1 MKTRTERRRQAGKE
15 AFTLIELLVVIAII
29 AILAALLLPALAKS
43 KTKAQGIS
51 CINNLKQLQLGWLMY
66 ALDNREFLPGDDW
79 NAEAAHTPNAGNW
92 ITGWLTPQDDEQN
105 NTDNTNTVFLLDP
118 QYSQVGPYVKA
129 AGVYKCV
136 ADQSKAPIFGQLLP
150 RVRSMSMNC
159 WMGQNAPPWNP
170 GFRVFAKTSDITL
183 PGPADALVFVD
194 ERSDSIDDGYFAID
208 EVDQQLVNVPADYHN
223 GAGGTTFADGHAEI
237 HKWRDGRTMHP
248 LMLIFD
254 KFVTSPNDPDL
265 IWLRRHATSAN

>member
-1 MKTRTERRRQAGKE
+1 MKMKTRENRWPRHG

-29 AILAALLLPALAKS
+29 AILAAMLLPALAKS
-43 KTKAQGIS
+43 KAKAQGIS

-66 ALDNREFLPGDDW
+66 AMDSREYLAGDDW
-79 NAEAAHTPNAGNW
+79 QAEAAHTVNAGNW
-92 ITGWLTPQDDEQN
+92 ITGWLTPQDGGVN
-105 NTDNTNTVFLLDP
+105 NTDNTNTLFLLDP
-118 QYSQVGPYVKA
+118 AYSQVGPYVKN

-136 ADQSKAPIFGQLLP
+136 ADKSVAQILGHTMP
-150 RVRSMSMNC
+150 RVRSMSMNG
-159 WMGQNAPPWNP
+159 WMGQNAPAWNA
-170 GFRVFAKTSDITL
+170 GFRTFSKSTDITL

-208 EVDQQLVNVPADYHN
+208 MVAQELVNLPASYHN

-237 HKWRDGRTMHP
+237 HKWRSHYTMP
-248 LMLIFD
+248 GLELVFQ

-265 IWLRRHATSAN
+265 LWIRQHATSAK

>member
-1 MKTRTERRRQAGKE
+1 MKTQGNRQPRRG

-29 AILAALLLPALAKS
+29 AILAAMLLPALAKS

-51 CINNLKQLQLGWLMY
+51 CLNNLKQLQLGWLMY
-66 ALDNREFLPGDDW
+66 AMDNREYLPGDNW
-79 NAEAAHTPNAGNW
+79 QVETAHTINAGNW
-92 ITGWLTPQDDEQN
+92 ITGWLSPQNDSEQN

-118 QYSQVGPYVKA
+118 AYAQVGPYVKA
-129 AGVYKCV
+129 AGVFKCV
-136 ADQSKAPIFGQLLP
+136 ADRSVALISGQLIP

-159 WMGQNAPPWNP
+159 WMGQNAPPWNT
-170 GFRVFAKTSDITL
+170 GFRTFAKTTDITL

-208 EVDQQLVNVPADYHN
+208 EVDQQLVNLPADYHS

-237 HKWRDGRTMHP
+237 HKWRDHRTMPP
-248 LMLIFD
+248 LELTFQ
-254 KFVTSPNDPDL
+254 KFLPSPRNPDL
-265 IWLRRHATSAN
+265 IWLQLHATRHQ